1 MAQVSVIIPAY
12 NAENTI
18 LETIKS
24 VLEQTFNNFELIVI
38 DDGSKDST
46 CEIVKT
52 IDDARITVFS
62 YPNGGVSVARNR
74 GIKHAKG
81 EFISFLDNDDLWT
94 NDKLE
99 AQLAALSRQPEAG
112 GVYSWIVNMIV
123 DENSNISFVKGSEST
138 LEGNIYPDLLLGN
151 FIGNG
156 SNILVRREVINKIG
170 GFEPGLVFSDW
181 DFCLRVASSF
191 NIAVV
196 PKPQILYRKASGSMS
211 SKTYAMEVEGL
222 HALEKAYEAA
232 PAELQYLKKKSKAF
246 LFRYCA
252 DLALSQ
258 PIDAV
263 DLRYVREKLLS
274 AIRLYPEIIRERYAQ
289 KLIAKFFIMFLFPKF
304 LSQLIIKNSKK
315 IISCPDP
322 RGNTR

>member
-1 MAQVSVIIPAY
+1 MAQVSVVIPAY
-12 NAENTI
+12 NAE
-18 LETIKS
+18 ETISETIDS
-24 VLEQTFNNFELIVI
+24 VLNQTFGDFELIVI
-38 DDGSKDST
+38 DDGSRDKT
-46 CEIVKT
+46 CEIARA
-52 IDDARITVFS
+52 IDDSRIMVFS

-74 GIKHAKG
+74 GIEHAKG
-81 EFISFLDNDDLWT
+81 EFISFIDHDDLWT

-112 GVYSWIVNMIV
+112 GVYSWTVNMMV
-123 DENSNISFVKGSEST
+123 GEDANLSFVKGSEST

-181 DFCLRVASSF
+181 DFCLRVASDF
-191 NIAVV
+191 KIAVV
-196 PKPQILYRKASGSMS
+196 PKPQILYRKVSGSMS

-222 HALEKAYEAA
+222 HALRKAYEAA
-232 PAELQYLKKKSKAF
+232 PDDLQYLKKKSKAF

-258 PIDAV
+258 HIDDV
-263 DLRYVREKLLS
+263 DLKYVQEKLSS
-274 AIRLYPEIIRERYAQ
+274 AIRLYPEITKERYAQ
-289 KLIAKFFIMFLFPKF
+289 KLIVKFFIMYLFPKR
-304 LSQLIIKNSKK
+304 LSKLIIENSKK
-315 IISCPDP
+315 IISYPDP
-322 RGNTR
+322 RGNAR

>member
-1 MAQVSVIIPAY
+1 MAKVSVVIPTY
-12 NAENTI
+12 NAEKTI
-18 LETIKS
+18 SETIDS
-24 VLEQTFNNFELIVI
+24 VLNQTFSDFELIVI
-38 DDGSKDST
+38 DDGSRDKT

-52 IDDARITVFS
+52 IDDSRIIVFS

-74 GIKHAKG
+74 GIEHAKG

-99 AQLAALSRQPEAG
+99 AQLAALSREPEAG
-112 GVYSWIVNMIV
+112 GVYSWTVNMMV
-123 DENSNISFVKGSEST
+123 DEDFNVSFVKGSEST
-138 LEGNIYPDLLLGN
+138 LEGDIYPDLLLGN

-170 GFEPGLVFSDW
+170 GYEPGLVFSDW
-181 DFCLRVASSF
+181 DFCLRVASKF
-191 NIAVV
+191 NIVVV
-196 PKPQILYRKASGSMS
+196 PKPQILYRKVSGSMS

-222 HALEKAYEAA
+222 HALEKAYETA
-232 PAELQYLKKKSKAF
+232 PADLQHLKKKSKAF

-258 PIDAV
+258 HIDAV
-263 DLRYVREKLLS
+263 DLKYAREKLLS
-274 AIRLYPEIIRERYAQ
+274 AIRLYPEIIKERYAQ
-289 KLIAKFFIMFLFPKF
+289 KLITKFFIMSLFPKR
-304 LSQLIIKNSKK
+304 LSKLIIKNSKK
-315 IISCPDP
+315 IISSPDP